1 MANMSEDALFKALLK
16 NKPGSQPAQQEQT
29 APKQEVP
36 VKREPVRSSS
46 GAGSEDAMYKALLRN
61 KPPQQQYSQPA
72 KPIPPKPV
80 VTAPVREEI
89 RPVVQ
94 AAPVETHQPQRTV
107 ISDDARQTERVVESI
122 NKLTTS
128 VNQIHT
134 MLKNVIVPI
143 LILVVVVGVGIAI
156 LVSK

>member
-16 NKPGSQPAQQEQT
+16 NKPGSQTGQQQQS
-29 APKQEVP
+29 APKPEVP

-61 KPPQQQYSQPA
+61 KPPQQQYSPPA
-72 KPIPPKPV
+72 KPTPPKPV
-80 VTAPVREEI
+80 APVRDEV
-89 RPVVQ
+89 RPVIQ
-94 AAPVETHQPQRTV
+94 AAPAETHQPQRTV

-128 VNQIHT
+128 ANQIH
-134 MLKNVIVPI
+134 MLLKNVIVPI
-143 LILVVVVGVGIAI
+143 LILAVVVGIGIAI
-156 LVSK
+156 LMPK

>member
-16 NKPGSQPAQQEQT
+16 NKPAAQPAQQPQS
-29 APKQEVP
+29 APRPEVP
-36 VKREPVRSSS
+36 VKREPVRSSG

-61 KPPQQQYSQPA
+61 KPQQQQYSPPA
-72 KPIPPKPV
+72 KPVPPKPV
-80 VTAPVREEI
+80 VTAPAREEV

-94 AAPVETHQPQRTV
+94 AAPIETHQPLRTA
-107 ISDDARQTERVVESI
+107 ISDDARQTERVAESL

-128 VNQIHT
+128 VNQVHT
-134 MLKNVIVPI
+134 LLKNVIVPI
-143 LILVVVVGVGIAI
+143 LILGVVVGIGIAI